1 MKWVGILL
9 LVLLV
14 QFKANSQVY
23 YPICPGESYTLT
35 AQSGLNNYQ
44 WYSISGI
51 DTTAIP
57 GAANMSFTTSA
68 PGTYIWK
75 ANNNSG
81 CIVSLCEPVLI
92 VTGTCLLPPDTV
104 YQICPDETYT
114 LVAQTGLSDYQWFT
128 LSGTT
133 ETMIPGAT
141 NISYIAN
148 APGTYLWTAK
158 DANNCLV
165 KLCTPVQ
172 INASTS
178 CAMCPDTTYQICPG
192 ESYTL
197 TALAG
202 MASYEWYTIVG
213 SDTLVIAGE
222 TNISYITSNAG
233 TYIWKAKDVNG
244 CDVSL
249 CCPVKI
255 VPGTACMP
263 CPDTPYEICPG
274 ESYTL
279 TAQAGLSNY
288 QWYTISGT
296 DTTAISGATNLTYTA
311 TTIGTYIW
319 KATDANGCEV
329 KLCCPVVIKEGNC
342 IIPCAM
348 GPVTAI
354 AGACNPLTNE
364 YSVSGTVTFT
374 NPPSTG
380 TLTVTSGTKSQTFT
394 APFASPIS
402 YTLSGLVSDGLS
414 HTVTA
419 VFSADP
425 NCTGSATYTA
435 PVACEC
441 DKTQYE
447 ICPGESYTLT
457 AQAGLSNYQ
466 WYTISGTDT
475 TAISGATKLT
485 YTTTTI
491 GTYIWKATDANGC
504 EVKLCCPVVIKP
516 GNCLPCVTVTAIA
529 ENCASP
535 EGKYSLTGVVTFQTP
550 PASGDLVIKV
560 GPHTIIVPAPVTSP
574 YAYVIPDLPA
584 DGAVHT
590 VTAYFTGNPDCVD
603 TKNYTAPLKRCV
615 PLQVIKN

>member
-296 DTTAISGATNLTYTA
+296 DTTAISGATNLTYT
-311 TTIGTYIW
+311 
-319 KATDANGCEV
+319 
-329 KLCCPVVIKEGNC
+329 
-342 IIPCAM
+342 
-348 GPVTAI
+348 
-354 AGACNPLTNE
+354 
-364 YSVSGTVTFT
+364 
-374 NPPSTG
+374 
-380 TLTVTSGTKSQTFT
+380 
-394 APFASPIS
+394 
-402 YTLSGLVSDGLS
+402 
-414 HTVTA
+414 
-419 VFSADP
+419 
-425 NCTGSATYTA
+425 
-435 PVACEC
+435 
-441 DKTQYE
+441 
-447 ICPGESYTLT
+447 
-457 AQAGLSNYQ
+457 
-466 WYTISGTDT
+466 
-475 TAISGATKLT
+475 
-485 YTTTTI
+485 TTTI
-491 GTYIWKATDANGC
+491 GTYIWKAT
-504 EVKLCCPVVIKP
+504 
-516 GNCLPCVTVTAIA
+516 
-529 ENCASP
+529 
-535 EGKYSLTGVVTFQTP
+535 
-550 PASGDLVIKV
+550 
-560 GPHTIIVPAPVTSP
+560 
-574 YAYVIPDLPA
+574 
-584 DGAVHT
+584 
-590 VTAYFTGNPDCVD
+590 
-603 TKNYTAPLKRCV
+603 
-615 PLQVIKN
+615 